1 VKPGAALSPMIDRLA
16 VLGEPL
22 RLRALCVLERAELSV
37 GELARVL
44 ASPQSTVSRHL
55 KLLAGAGWVTSRSER
70 TATYYRLTPDDLAEP
85 DRALWVLLRSQM
97 DGGGELAAD
106 ERRLTQVL
114 ADRQTDSLSFFGRVA
129 GAWDA
134 VRSELFGDRFTG
146 EALLSL
152 IHPDSVVA
160 DIGCGTGNVADILAP
175 LVAEVIAVDQ
185 SGPMLDAASQ
195 RLAGRDNVRF
205 ECGVIESLPLEDASV
220 DAAVCALVLHH
231 VEDIEAAAGEL
242 ARVVRPGGVALII
255 DMYAHEKTEFRSQM
269 GHKHLGF
276 EPSEIEML
284 LKDAGFERTRVI
296 PLSCETAAGTTNGP
310 GLFTLAA
317 WKETIVTN
325 TRIER
330 VKTDEA

>member
-1 VKPGAALSPMIDRLA
+1 MKPGAALSPMIDRLA
-16 VLGEPL
+16 ILGEPL

-85 DRALWVLLRSQM
+85 ERALWVLLRSQM

-146 EALLSL
+146 EALLAL

-175 LVAEVIAVDQ
+175 LVETVIAVDQ
-185 SGPMLDAASQ
+185 SGPMLEAARQ
-195 RLAGRDNVRF
+195 RLAGSDNVRF
-205 ECGVIESLPLEDASV
+205 ECGVIESLPLDDASV

-231 VEDIEAAAGEL
+231 VDDIKAAAAEL
-242 ARVVRPGGVALII
+242 GRVVRDGGMTLII
-255 DMYAHEKTEFRSQM
+255 DMYAHERAEFRSQM

-276 EPSEIEML
+276 EPSELENL
-284 LKDAGFERTRVI
+284 LRDAGFVRTRVI
-296 PLSCETAAGTTNGP
+296 PLSCETTSGKTNGP
-310 GLFTLAA
+310 CLFALAA
-317 WKETIVTN
+317 WK
-325 TRIER
+325 
-330 VKTDEA
+330 

>member
-1 VKPGAALSPMIDRLA
+1 MKPGAALSPMIDRLA
-16 VLGEPL
+16 ILGEPL
-22 RLRALCVLERAELSV
+22 RLRALCVLEKAELSV

-97 DGGGELAAD
+97 DSSGELAAD
-106 ERRLTQVL
+106 ERRLVQVL

-146 EALLSL
+146 EALLAL
-152 IHPDSVVA
+152 IRPDWVVA

-175 LVAEVIAVDQ
+175 LVEGVIAVDQ
-185 SGPMLDAASQ
+185 SGPMLDAARQ

-205 ECGVIESLPLEDASV
+205 ECGAIESLPLDDESV

-231 VEDIEAAAGEL
+231 VDDIEAATREL
-242 ARVVRPGGVALII
+242 GRVVRAGGVALVI

-276 EPSEIEML
+276 EPGELEGL
-284 LKDAGFERTRVI
+284 LTEAGFVRTRVI
-296 PLSCETAAGTTNGP
+296 PLSCETAPGKTNSP
-310 GLFTLAA
+310 GLFALAA
-317 WKETIVTN
+317 WKETIVNN
-325 TRIER
+325 TRTER
-330 VKTDEA
+330 VQPNKD

>member
-1 VKPGAALSPMIDRLA
+1 MKPGAALSPMIDRLA

-22 RLRALCVLERAELSV
+22 RLRALCVLESVELSV

-55 KLLAGAGWVTSRSER
+55 KVLAGAGWVTSRSER

-97 DGGGELAAD
+97 DRGGELAAD

-134 VRSELFGDRFTG
+134 VRSELFGERFTG
-146 EALLSL
+146 EALLAL
-152 IHPDSVVA
+152 IHPDWVVA
-160 DIGCGTGNVADILAP
+160 DIGCGTGNVADLLAP

-185 SGPMLDAASQ
+185 SGPMLDAARQ
-195 RLAGRDNVRF
+195 RLAGRGNVRF
-205 ECGVIESLPLEDASV
+205 ECGAIESLPLDDESI

-231 VEDIEAAAGEL
+231 VEEIEAATREL
-242 ARVVRPGGVALII
+242 GRVVRPGAVALII
-255 DMYAHEKTEFRSQM
+255 DMYAHEQTEFRSQM

-276 EPSEIEML
+276 DPGDLEGL
-284 LKDAGFERTRVI
+284 LAEAGFVRTRVI
-296 PLSCETAAGTTNGP
+296 PLSCETGANGP
-310 GLFTLAA
+310 GLFALAA
-317 WKETIVTN
+317 WKETM
-325 TRIER
+325 E
-330 VKTDEA
+330 